1 MVESRHYEL
10 PPQFEENKRRH
21 EEIKSELNPIVKRSS
36 TGECTSE
43 AGSNE
48 SCNFQEEEQNS
59 DNHNNIAQFN
69 FLDGEASNKKLKNEK
84 GHILQ

>member
-1 MVESRHYEL
+1 MVESRQYEL
-10 PPQFEENKRRH
+10 SRQFEENKRKH
-21 EEIKSELNPIVKRSS
+21 EEIKSQLNPIVKRSS

-48 SCNFQEEEQNS
+48 SCNFNEEELNS
-59 DNHNNIAQFN
+59 EYHNNTTLFN
-69 FLDGEASNKKLKNEK
+69 FLNGDASNDKLKKEK